1 MPGFY
6 LKQDKMAKTQKN
18 KNSNK
23 NITRKSNVNVL
34 GTALK
39 PCSIGAGAG
48 AGAKTTGF
56 FRTGFCTTGLTDTG
70 THVVCSRVT
79 DEFLRFSKS
88 QGNDLITP
96 SPESDFPGLKEGDRW
111 CLCAYRWLEAYKAG
125 KAPPVILKSTNKAVV
140 RSVPLKL
147 LKRYAV

>member
-1 MPGFY
+1 M
-6 LKQDKMAKTQKN
+6 N
-18 KNSNK
+18 K
-23 NITRKSNVNVL
+23 TRKNRNRTKKSKLNLNVL
-34 GTALK
+34 GKALA
-39 PCSIGAGAG
+39 PCSTG

-56 FRTGFCTTGLTDTG
+56 FRTGFCTTGPTDTG

-79 DEFLRFSKS
+79 DDFLRFSKT

-96 SPESDFPGLKEGDRW
+96 YPESGFPGLKEGDRW

-125 KAPPVILKSTNKAVV
+125 KAPPVILNSTHKAVL
-140 RSVPLKL
+140 RIVPLRL

>member
-6 LKQDKMAKTQKN
+6 LNQDKMNKTRNNRNKSRNTRQKSKLN
-18 KNSNK
+18 L
-23 NITRKSNVNVL
+23 NVL
-34 GTALK
+34 GKTLT
-39 PCSIGAGAG
+39 PCSLGSG

-56 FRTGFCTTGLTDTG
+56 FRTGFCTTGPTDTG

-79 DEFLRFSKS
+79 DDFLQFSKS

-96 SPESDFPGLKEGDRW
+96 SLESGFPGLKEGDRW

-125 KAPPVILKSTNKAVV
+125 KAPPVILNSTNKAVL
-140 RSVPLKL
+140 RIIPLKL

>member
-1 MPGFY
+1 
-6 LKQDKMAKTQKN
+6 MAKTRKN
-18 KNSNK
+18 KNSNT
-23 NITRKSNVNVL
+23 NITRKSKVNLL

-39 PCSIGAGAG
+39 SCSLESRPGS
-48 AGAKTTGF
+48 KTTGY
-56 FRTGFCTTGLTDTG
+56 FRTGFCTTGPTDIG

-79 DEFLRFSKS
+79 NDFLEYSKS

-96 SPESDFPGLKEGDRW
+96 SAESDFPGLKEGDRW

-125 KAPPVILKSTNKAVV
+125 KAPPVILKSTNKAVL
-140 RSVPLKL
+140 RIVPLKL